1 MRKRRIQ
8 KLEENISKSKDNN
21 IVVLWEGLEK
31 PFTYN
36 DKVYNSRE
44 HLEKEYS
51 SIEFDY
57 ITIVWED
64 GSIPLEKQT
73 DKRVIETLQE
83 FEANY

>member
-1 MRKRRIQ
+1 MRKRRVE
-8 KLEENISKSKDNN
+8 KLEENISKSEDSNL
-21 IVVLWEGLEK
+21 VVLWEGLNK
-31 PFTYN
+31 PFIYN
-36 DKVYNSRE
+36 DKEYNSKE
-44 HLEKEYS
+44 QLEKEYP

>member
-1 MRKRRIQ
+1 MRKRRVE
-8 KLEENISKSKDNN
+8 KLEENIKQELGNT
-21 IVVLWEGLEK
+21 VVLWEGLEK